1 MNLERLEQIRKD
13 KGIPV
18 TELANKLNINRSTQ
32 YRWINGEMK
41 PSFDKVIELCKILSI
56 DISEIV
62 NQKQKREEK
71 TSLFYE

>member
-18 TELANKLNINRSTQ
+18 TELANKLNINRSTW

-41 PSFDKVIELCKILSI
+41 PSFDKFIELCKILSI

-62 NQKQKREEK
+62 N
-71 TSLFYE
+71 

>member
-18 TELANKLNINRSTQ
+18 TELANKLNINRSTW

-41 PSFDKVIELCKILSI
+41 PSFDKVIE
-56 DISEIV
+56 
-62 NQKQKREEK
+62 QKK
-71 TSLFYE
+71 Y